1 MCTKFTDSEAR
12 ANQYRGKQIKKVMQI
27 INIQQ
32 PMVSFETPPNKNDL
46 MMMSSMM
53 MEEEGGA
60 EEVNEEPALKMA
72 KLDKSIDESL
82 NFVENYFLKKT

>member
-46 MMMSSMM
+46 MMSSMM
-53 MEEEGGA
+53 MEGA

-72 KLDKSIDESL
+72 KLAQSVDEDV
-82 NFVENYFLKKT
+82 NFLENYFLKKT

>member
-1 MCTKFTDSEAR
+1 MCTKFTDSEAK

-46 MMMSSMM
+46 MMVSSMM
-53 MEEEGGA
+53 MEET
-60 EEVNEEPALKMA
+60 EEVNEEPALKML
-72 KLDKSIDESL
+72 KLDQSVDENL
-82 NFVENYFLKKT
+82 NFIENYFLKKT